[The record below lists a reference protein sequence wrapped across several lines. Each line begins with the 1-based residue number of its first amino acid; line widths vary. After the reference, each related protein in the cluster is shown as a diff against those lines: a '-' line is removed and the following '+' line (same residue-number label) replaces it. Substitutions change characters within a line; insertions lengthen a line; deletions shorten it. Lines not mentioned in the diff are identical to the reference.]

1 MIMDKKKIL
10 SIVLKVVMYA
20 LGLLTGVS
28 ASAFDVFQL

>member
-10 SIVLKVVMYA
+10 SILLKVIMYA

-28 ASAFDVFQL
+28 ASAFNIF

>member
-10 SIVLKVVMYA
+10 SIVLKVIMYA

-28 ASAFDVFQL
+28 ASAFNLV

>member
-10 SIVLKVVMYA
+10 SIVLKVIMYA

-28 ASAFDVFQL
+28 ASAFDIF